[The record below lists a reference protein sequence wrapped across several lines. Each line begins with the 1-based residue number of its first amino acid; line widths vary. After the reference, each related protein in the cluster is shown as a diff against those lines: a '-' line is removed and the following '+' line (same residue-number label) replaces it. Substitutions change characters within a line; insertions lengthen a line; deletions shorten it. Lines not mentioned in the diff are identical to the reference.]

1 MTKRSGVSFLVKAVC
16 FLGYAGESW
25 WEGEGTA
32 VTVGLCGA
40 AVGPFQPQA
49 TLYLTGSKRSKL
61 LNCENHLNSRDSQ

>member
-16 FLGYAGESW
+16 LLGYAGESW

-40 AVGPFQPQA
+40 AVGPF
-49 TLYLTGSKRSKL
+49 
-61 LNCENHLNSRDSQ
+61 